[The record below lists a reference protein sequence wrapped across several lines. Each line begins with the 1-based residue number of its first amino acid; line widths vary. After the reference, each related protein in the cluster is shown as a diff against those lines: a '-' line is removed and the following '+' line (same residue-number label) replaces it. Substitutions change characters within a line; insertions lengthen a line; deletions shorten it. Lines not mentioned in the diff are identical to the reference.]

1 MSNIAELEKEWT
13 DLVIEKEKLGLTYNQ
28 KVEELLKDL
37 KATTGSELNVL
48 DQKIKEV
55 QVKLKE
61 LTGIEKE

>member
-37 KATTGSELNVL
+37 KASTGNELNL
-48 DQKIKEV
+48 LEEKIKEV
-55 QVKLKE
+55 QVKLTE
-61 LTGIEKE
+61 LTGIQKE